1 MSKRCWREWAV
12 VVVVSLVACMRVSGD
27 DSYSGQPLI
36 QARFDNLIP
45 TSYPTATARFDR
57 LRETTWPLVDP
68 GVATIPITDN
78 LVYPLDQPLLITS
91 EGVGQLPRVR
101 SIQENVKVVRRGS
114 EAHLPRAG
122 GKGN

>member
-12 VVVVSLVACMRVSGD
+12 VVIVFLVAGTRVSGD

-45 TSYPTATARFDR
+45 TSYPTATSRFDR

-101 SIQENVKVVRRGS
+101 SIQENVKVARRGS